1 MLSEILHSYFE
12 GCSCC
17 FVHL

>member
-1 MLSEILHSYFE
+1 MLSEILHSDFE

>member
-1 MLSEILHSYFE
+1 MLSEILHSDFE
-12 GCSCC
+12 SCSCC